1 MSSNAAKKT
10 TRSSASAPT
19 TRRRRR
25 GTTTITD
32 GEGNNTS
39 GGHPARSTR
48 SSAKRKRGDD
58 DEEAGSGSSG
68 SPCSGYGDGSGGS
81 GSSDGSSQRRQRKRQ
96 KRSSASSPTS
106 NNTSTTAAAKKRKEE
121 KPQDA
126 DDHDGELKA
135 GTTIIFGGGGGDR
148 KVNDEN
154 ISGNAHN
161 LALTAA
167 VVRTLGSGA
176 HGTVYLAEEAEKEDS
191 GSSGSSS
198 KTQYVLKVPMAT
210 KEDIKEA
217 QVEIRALEALKG
229 VSGVVQLVA
238 SSHIG
243 STVCMLLK
251 HVDGQ
256 VLEEYIEQRGCLSL
270 FEAWGLMKQLVATL
284 VEMKKKAGLSHL
296 DIKPDNCLVTTN
308 SKDRRLIL
316 FDLGTAR
323 PCDRPTC
330 DDLGSVFFDAPEIC
344 RGNKKK
350 KAARTPYDPP
360 SADMYSVART
370 FLVALVGYHPCRSN
384 STTNK
389 AGGGDWWEED
399 TFGTIDEHIG
409 SIRERCPAAAD
420 LLERLLRSD
429 PTKRPTAEQ
438 ALEALTDRP
447 WE

>member
-1 MSSNAAKKT
+1 M
-10 TRSSASAPT
+10 
-19 TRRRRR
+19 
-25 GTTTITD
+25 
-32 GEGNNTS
+32 
-39 GGHPARSTR
+39 RSTR

-58 DEEAGSGSSG
+58 DDDASGSSG
-68 SPCSGYGDGSGGS
+68 SPCSGSGGGS

-96 KRSSASSPTS
+96 KRSSSSPT
-106 NNTSTTAAAKKRKEE
+106 TSTTVAAKKRKEE

-126 DDHDGELKA
+126 DDHDGELKV
-135 GTTIIFGGGGGDR
+135 GTTITFGGGRDSNSN
-148 KVNDEN
+148 KMINDEN
-154 ISGNAHN
+154 RSGNAHN
-161 LALTAA
+161 LSLTVT

-210 KEDIKEA
+210 KEDLKEA

-243 STVCMLLK
+243 STVCLLLK

-270 FEAWGLMKQLVATL
+270 PETWGLMKQLVATL

-344 RGNKKK
+344 RGDKKK

-429 PTKRPTAEQ
+429 PTQRPTAEQ